1 MRNPYPK
8 FVWFVGSVVDTS
20 SDPLR
25 LGRVRVR
32 AIGFHPSSIE
42 LKDLPWAPV
51 LNGGAARISTGQM
64 VIGFFMDGEE
74 AQQPCVLGKITGAV
88 AGGTVFNF
96 MRRLGGSINSL
107 FRTSSDPIPREDL
120 PSLQLGGEKN
130 KLAKLEAEK
139 FLGRSISDEEWEE
152 LLRTTVAEA
161 SSDSKEQ
168 AQVAGVILNRTRNK
182 FGGDDTITDVVK
194 ANNQFQAV
202 TGTPK
207 DRSPSKNYTNP
218 TPEQIASVTN
228 SILTRLST
236 ADKGWLNFTAADPK
250 IYGPGT
256 NPGYRIKALNTP
268 GSQQIGGTIFF
279 TERR

>member
-8 FVWFVGSVVDTS
+8 FVWFFGIAEDTS

-32 AIGFHPSSIE
+32 AVGFHPNSAN
-42 LKDLPWAPV
+42 LTDLPWAPV
-51 LNGGAARISTGQM
+51 LDGGAVRITKGQM
-64 VIGFFMDGEE
+64 VLGFFMDGEQ
-74 AQQPCVLGKITGAV
+74 AQQPCVLGTISGAV
-88 AGGTVFNF
+88 TGSTVFNF

-107 FRTSSDPIPREDL
+107 FSTSSDPIPREDL

-161 SSDSKEQ
+161 SSNSEEQ

-182 FGGDDTITDVVK
+182 FGGNDTITDVVNAK
-194 ANNQFQAV
+194 GQFQAV
-202 TGTPK
+202 TGTRYK
-207 DRSPSKNYTNP
+207 GPSFNYTNP
-218 TPEQIASVTN
+218 TPAQIASVTN

-236 ADKGWLNFTAADPK
+236 ADKGWLNFTAANLGS
-250 IYGPGT
+250 YGPGT
-256 NPGYRIKALNTP
+256 NPGYRTKALNTP
-268 GSQQIGGTIFF
+268 GSDTIGDTIFF
-279 TERR
+279 TER

>member
-1 MRNPYPK
+1 MRNPYPN
-8 FVWFVGSVVDTS
+8 FVWFFGIVEDTS
-20 SDPLR
+20 SDPSR

-32 AIGFHPSSIE
+32 AVGFHPSSTASS
-42 LKDLPWAPV
+42 DLPWAPV

-74 AQQPCVLGKITGAV
+74 AQQPCILGTIGGAV
-88 AGGTVFNF
+88 TSSAVFNF

-107 FRTSSDPIPREDL
+107 FSTSSDPIPREDL

-161 SSDSKEQ
+161 SSDSEEQ

-182 FGGDDTITDVVK
+182 FGGNDTITDVVN
-194 ANNQFQAV
+194 AEGQFQAV
-202 TGTPK
+202 TGTRYK
-207 DRSPSKNYTNP
+207 GPSFNYTNP
-218 TPEQIASVTN
+218 TPAQIASVTN

-236 ADKGWLNFTAADPK
+236 ADKGWLNFTAENVKA
-250 IYGPGT
+250 YGPGT
-256 NPGYRIKALNTP
+256 NLGYRTKALNTP
-268 GSQQIGGTIFF
+268 GREIIGGTIFF
-279 TERR
+279 TER